1 MLFFINSQQTSA
13 NPLSSFYPAATF
25 AIFFFGFAGCI
36 SRKTLDVPDKKRR
49 PNWVSAIEEKIYWR
63 KDTLK
68 KRYIEENIEFTAGSG
83 IVSGSVLEK
92 EIDEIKLKF
101 ESIVKQ
107 IFFAKNPR

>member
-1 MLFFINSQQTSA
+1 MGWVDSSGN
-13 NPLSSFYPAATF
+13 SSFLLVIRGAR
-25 AIFFFGFAGCI
+25 C
-36 SRKTLDVPDKKRR
+36 
-49 PNWVSAIEEKIYWR
+49 
-63 KDTLK
+63 
-68 KRYIEENIEFTAGSG
+68 IEENIEFTAGSG